1 MCSASSTAL
10 TEQSECMEVQTP
22 AYSAYVCPNVA
33 RIAVFDNDLDS
44 PYHRPGTES
53 IGDDTVFYIGFHAEV
68 ALDSRNRVY
77 NNSFSHNSNFYRLSL
92 SFSSL

>member
-1 MCSASSTAL
+1 MYGGTDS
-10 TEQSECMEVQTP
+10 

-68 ALDSRNRVY
+68 ALDSRNTVSY
-77 NNSFSHNSNFYRLSL
+77 THLTL
-92 SFSSL
+92 PTIA